1 MRTFLRT
8 ETGGA
13 AVLLAAA
20 VASLVWVNAAP
31 SSYDSVW
38 HTDLS
43 IHVGDAGIA
52 QDLRGWSTAA

>member
-1 MRTFLRT
+1 MSETGRGRPFTQYTAWTPALLTPMRTFLRT

-31 SSYDSVW
+31 SSYDSV
-38 HTDLS
+38 
-43 IHVGDAGIA
+43 
-52 QDLRGWSTAA
+52 